1 MINQNLSKKL
11 SVAALGAAVVTLGT
25 VGSAEASSFVR
36 GSITNPTPQTTTV
49 DYWNFTVN
57 TAGTVAIDVLARS
70 FNFGN
75 GASALDS
82 QIYLFNNDGSLDSS
96 DFITSND
103 DYYSSSG
110 YSDGSTSG
118 LDSYLSRFLNPGN
131 YTLAISDFYFSLS
144 EAIAGI
150 QTDSNFIYGPGDYQI
165 SFTGDVRIASV
176 PDPGTVLGLMGLSA
190 FGAGSML
197 KRKHQHKA

>member
-1 MINQNLSKKL
+1 MIPQNLSKKL
-11 SVAALGAAVVTLGT
+11 SVATVGAAVVTLGT
-25 VGSAEASSFVR
+25 VGTAEASSFVR
-36 GSITNPTPQTTTV
+36 GSITNPTAQTTSV

-57 TAGTVAIDVLARS
+57 TASTVVIDVLASS
-70 FNFGN
+70 FDFGN

-103 DYYSSSG
+103 DSYSG

-118 LDSYLSRFLNPGN
+118 LDSYLSQFLNPGN
-131 YTLAISDFYFSLS
+131 YTLAVSDYYFSLS

-150 QTDSNFIYGPGDYQI
+150 QTDGNFIYGPGDYQI
-165 SFTGDVRIASV
+165 NFTGDVTIASV
-176 PDPGTVLGLMGLSA
+176 PEPGTVLGLMGLTA